1 MLYVVRYLLIV
12 LYTVFW
18 GTLALVLSVFD
29 RSGEAVIW
37 VARNWVRWIL
47 TTCGVRV
54 DASGLEH
61 LDPSRPYV
69 VMANHQSVFDTAA
82 IVATLPGS
90 FRFVAKRELTW
101 IPFFG
106 WALAAGGHVIIDR
119 ANRQSS
125 VRSLQRAAERVRN
138 GKTVIIFPEGTRAR
152 TGELGEFK
160 SGGFHLALAAQVPIL
175 PASVSGSSRI
185 TPPRSLRIES
195 GRIHVHYGEPIP
207 TAGLGV
213 EDRQRLK
220 ERARSAI
227 LAGFEPELEPG
238 REPRSLTVPEPRGY
252 PEQASRPRG

>member
-1 MLYVVRYLLIV
+1 MRYVVRYLLIV
-12 LYTVFW
+12 LYTVLW
-18 GTLALVLSVFD
+18 GTLGLVLSAVD

-47 TTCGVRV
+47 TTCGVQV
-54 DASGLEH
+54 DVSGLEH
-61 LDPSRPYV
+61 LDPSRAYV
-69 VMANHQSVFDTAA
+69 VMANHQSVWDTAA

-106 WALAAGGHVIIDR
+106 WALAASGHVIIDR
-119 ANRQSS
+119 ANHERS
-125 VRSLQRAAERVRN
+125 VRSLERAAARFRD
-138 GKTVIIFPEGTRAR
+138 GKTVVIFPEGTRAR

-185 TPPRSLRIES
+185 TPPHSLRIDS

-207 TAGLGV
+207 TAGLDLA
-213 EDRQRLK
+213 DRHRLK
-220 ERARSAI
+220 ELARSAI
-227 LAGFEPELEPG
+227 VAGFEPELEPG
-238 REPRSLTVPEPRGY
+238 RAGRSLTLPEPRGY
-252 PEQASRPRG
+252 PEHASRPRG